1 MSERATSPAG
11 ANRTALITQDTQNA
25 VIRERRRI
33 RRSEAAP
40 HAKSQKVV
48 ENVKRDARERQLA
61 RSGG

>member
-1 MSERATSPAG
+1 MRERPTNPAG
-11 ANRTALITQDTQNA
+11 GKRTALSTQDTQNA

-48 ENVKRDARERQLA
+48 KNVKRDARERQLA